1 MSAASAL
8 ALSFLIVG
16 CDRTISKSE
25 STSVSSDGTVKSKEK
40 TVTEKPDG
48 TPRELMDVTRPHNMG
63 WKHRIGSREGIM
75 AVQEEFAKS
84 ATVYSSGVAKA

>member
-1 MSAASAL
+1 
-8 ALSFLIVG
+8 
-16 CDRTISKSE
+16 
-25 STSVSSDGTVKSKEK
+25 
-40 TVTEKPDG
+40 
-48 TPRELMDVTRPHNMG
+48 MDVSRLHNMG